1 MNDYYI
7 KVISLKNCHYSN
19 KAIELLKKHN
29 IKYTH
34 VDVDTHTKDN
44 YKTSLIATFPQIY
57 LCKNNALGTQL
68 LGGCD
73 DLVWF
78 IDTFKKPHLDS
89 NKVKDFMNKYKWS
102 KKGTLKLIQI
112 INNIKLQNL

>member
-7 KVISLKNCHYSN
+7 KVISLENCSYSN
-19 KAIELLKKHN
+19 KANELLNKYR
-29 IKYTH
+29 IKYTR
-34 VDVDTHTKDN
+34 VDVDTQTKDN

-78 IDTFKKPHLDS
+78 IDNFKKPRLDS
-89 NKVKDFMNKYKWS
+89 NKVTEFMNKYKWS
-102 KKGTLKLIQI
+102 RKGTLKLIQI
-112 INNIKLQNL
+112 INNINL